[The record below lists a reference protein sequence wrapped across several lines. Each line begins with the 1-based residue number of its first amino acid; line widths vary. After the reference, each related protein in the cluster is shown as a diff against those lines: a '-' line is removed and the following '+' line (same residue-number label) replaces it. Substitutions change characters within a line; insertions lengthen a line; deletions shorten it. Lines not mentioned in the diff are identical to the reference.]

1 VAVPAAKGVR
11 GIVGRE
17 QSGRD
22 VAAEGTHVAVDADLR
37 PGGPG
42 EVREVCSARGGKA
55 VARLAGE
62 PSPSCAPQVHCA
74 IHVLAPG
81 DVNAAVGPNGRAV
94 ASGAGGE
101 LDVRTRRRP
110 AVATCAG
117 PLRRQRVVRLLGIR
131 PRRRGPLTAED
142 GWVGPVTVDA
152 GATHLRRVPCRFR
165 APGRGKW
172 APGEKRAGKVTRRGE
187 GGRDSGEGGGR
198 RRRVWSWRSRLPGLA
213 AERGSHRSRGRPC
226 SSPRCSRQRDAD
238 LHTQR
243 AIPAPRLR
251 PARTRSVTGLPNGR
265 GSCGAH
271 VTIGHTPSLTSIT
284 WVR

>member
-1 VAVPAAKGVR
+1 
-11 GIVGRE
+11 
-17 QSGRD
+17 
-22 VAAEGTHVAVDADLR
+22 
-37 PGGPG
+37 
-42 EVREVCSARGGKA
+42 VCSARGGKA

-187 GGRDSGEGGGR
+187 GGRDDVALGAGHRLSDDGIAQVKAVGADGACGR
-198 RRRVWSWRSRLPGLA
+198 GGLA
-213 AERGSHRSRGRPC
+213 SQASRRSGVPIAPVAGRAARRGVPGSG
-226 SSPRCSRQRDAD
+226 
-238 LHTQR
+238 
-243 AIPAPRLR
+243 
-251 PARTRSVTGLPNGR
+251 TRIS
-265 GSCGAH
+265 
-271 VTIGHTPSLTSIT
+271 TPSEPSQRRGCAQHEH
-284 WVR
+284 VR